1 MAKKQEQTL
10 EELQQDMED
19 FSNILELSS
28 SIEIPNEESENLKE
42 EIEDKININEDKI
55 KEMSKILHKK
65 VFRDTL
71 KLENLS
77 ILKNSSVTSY
87 ILSCKHL
94 GLECKNLYF
103 KAIKKMANSK
113 IYKFVKIPNPYLNN
127 KNIMFSEKLVL
138 ELSRVILENK
148 FTKEFQYKFNGVMN
162 SIVNYSLLK
171 KMYDSKLLNDE
182 EFSYFN
188 ILTIFIFGASDN
200 FSEDIKT
207 IKESIVTE

>member
-77 ILKNSSVTSY
+77 ILSNKNETD
-87 ILSCKHL
+87 LSKL
-94 GLECKNLYF
+94 DREYYF
-103 KAIKKMANSK
+103 KAIKKMAISK
-113 IYKFVKIPNPYLNN
+113 IYKFAKIPNPYITTGKHKL
-127 KNIMFSEKLVL
+127 FSEKLVL
-138 ELSRVILENK
+138 ELSRVILESK

-162 SIVNYSLLK
+162 SIVNYSLLE
-171 KMYDSKLLNDE
+171 KMYDIKLLSDE

-207 IKESIVTE
+207 IKENIVAE

>member
-28 SIEIPNEESENLKE
+28 SIELPNEESESLSDEIKE
-42 EIEDKININEDKI
+42 KDNINEDKI

-77 ILKNSSVTSY
+77 ILSNKNKTD
-87 ILSCKHL
+87 LSKL
-94 GLECKNLYF
+94 DREYYF

-113 IYKFVKIPNPYLNN
+113 VYKFAKIPNPYLND
-127 KNIMFSEKLVL
+127 KNIMFSKKLVL

-148 FTKEFQYKFNGVMN
+148 FTKEFQYKFSGVMN

-171 KMYDSKLLNDE
+171 KMYDIKLLSDE

-200 FSEDIKT
+200 FSKDIKT
-207 IKESIVTE
+207 IKENIATE

>member
-42 EIEDKININEDKI
+42 EIKEKITINEDKI

-77 ILKNSSVTSY
+77 ILHNKNK
-87 ILSCKHL
+87 IDLSKL
-94 GLECKNLYF
+94 DREYYF

-113 IYKFVKIPNPYLNN
+113 VYKFAKIPNPYLDS
-127 KNIMFSEKLVL
+127 KNIMFSKKLVL

>member
-28 SIEIPNEESENLKE
+28 SIELPNEESENLSE
-42 EIEDKININEDKI
+42 EIKEKVSINEDKI

-77 ILKNSSVTSY
+77 ILSDKNKTD
-87 ILSCKHL
+87 LSKL
-94 GLECKNLYF
+94 DREYYF
-103 KAIKKMANSK
+103 KATKKMANSK
-113 IYKFVKIPNPYLNN
+113 IYKFAKVPNPYISN
-127 KNIMFSEKLVL
+127 KNTMFSEKLVL

-162 SIVNYSLLK
+162 SIVNYGLLK
-171 KMYDSKLLNDE
+171 KMYDSKLLNNE
-182 EFSYFN
+182 EFSYFSM
-188 ILTIFIFGASDN
+188 LTIFIFGASN
-200 FSEDIKT
+200 NLSEDIKT
-207 IKESIVTE
+207 IKENLVDTQSQEL

>member
-77 ILKNSSVTSY
+77 L
-87 ILSCKHL
+87 L
-94 GLECKNLYF
+94 F
-103 KAIKKMANSK
+103 
-113 IYKFVKIPNPYLNN
+113 LN
-127 KNIMFSEKLVL
+127 V
-138 ELSRVILENK
+138 
-148 FTKEFQYKFNGVMN
+148 
-162 SIVNYSLLK
+162 
-171 KMYDSKLLNDE
+171 
-182 EFSYFN
+182 
-188 ILTIFIFGASDN
+188 
-200 FSEDIKT
+200 
-207 IKESIVTE
+207 

>member
-28 SIEIPNEESENLKE
+28 SIELPNEESESLSE
-42 EIEDKININEDKI
+42 EIKEKVTINEDKI

-77 ILKNSSVTSY
+77 ILSNKNKTD
-87 ILSCKHL
+87 LSKL
-94 GLECKNLYF
+94 DREYYF
-103 KAIKKMANSK
+103 KANKKMANSK
-113 IYKFVKIPNPYLNN
+113 VYKFAKIPNPYDMSGRHKLFT
-127 KNIMFSEKLVL
+127 KYKLFSEKLVL

-148 FTKEFQYKFNGVMN
+148 FTKELQYKFNGVMN
-162 SIVNYSLLK
+162 SILNYGLLK
-171 KMYDSKLLNDE
+171 KMYDSKLLSDE
-182 EFSYFN
+182 ELSYFSM
-188 ILTIFIFGASDN
+188 LTIFIFGASDN
-200 FSEDIKT
+200 LSEDIKI
-207 IKESIVTE
+207 IKENLVTE

>member
-77 ILKNSSVTSY
+77 ILSNKNETD
-87 ILSCKHL
+87 LSKL
-94 GLECKNLYF
+94 DREYYF

-113 IYKFVKIPNPYLNN
+113 VYKFVKIPNPYLND

-148 FTKEFQYKFNGVMN
+148 FTKEFQY
-162 SIVNYSLLK
+162 
-171 KMYDSKLLNDE
+171 
-182 EFSYFN
+182 
-188 ILTIFIFGASDN
+188 
-200 FSEDIKT
+200 
-207 IKESIVTE
+207 

>member
-28 SIEIPNEESENLKE
+28 SIEIPNEESENIKE

-77 ILKNSSVTSY
+77 ILKNKNKTN
-87 ILSCKHL
+87 LSKL
-94 GLECKNLYF
+94 DREYYF

-113 IYKFVKIPNPYLNN
+113 VYKFTKIPNPYLND

-148 FTKEFQYKFNGVMN
+148 FTKEFQYKFNGIMN

-171 KMYDSKLLNDE
+171 KMYDSKLLSNE

-207 IKESIVTE
+207 IKENIVTE

>member
-42 EIEDKININEDKI
+42 EIEEKININEDKI

-77 ILKNSSVTSY
+77 ILSNKNKTD
-87 ILSCKHL
+87 LSKL
-94 GLECKNLYF
+94 DRKDYF
-103 KAIKKMANSK
+103 KAITKMINSK
-113 IYKFVKIPNPYLNN
+113 AYKFNKIPNPYLGD

-171 KMYDSKLLNDE
+171 KMYDSKLLSDE

-188 ILTIFIFGASDN
+188 ILTIFIFGTSDN
-200 FSEDIKT
+200 FSKDIKT
-207 IKESIVTE
+207 IKESVLTE